1 MIGYSLLDDEKPQAV
16 STPVIRQPSGP
27 GGPSGPYKQNAF
39 IKIKTECDLVVM
51 GFVIATIL
59 LLISD
64 VNK

>member
-16 STPVIRQPSGP
+16 PTAPIPRQPNG
-27 GGPSGPYKQNAF
+27 KNTF

-64 VNK
+64 MNK